1 MIKKLYR
8 SKSNKVLAGIIGG
21 LGEYLDIDP
30 AILRVIWILIIVFTA
45 FVPGVVAY
53 FLMLLVVPKNTTV

>member
-21 LGEYLDIDP
+21 LGEYLYIDP